1 MSVRLEPPL
10 LAITRVATR
19 DTELA
24 GIAIPGGPTVILM
37 LGSAN
42 RDERHWGSTAA
53 QFDVGR
59 NPQGHLA
66 FGFGNHF
73 CLGAAL
79 ARLEARI
86 ALEALLDELPRRE
99 RSEPRVE
106 HIDSF
111 LIRGPKRFL
120 LRRAV

>member
-1 MSVRLEPPL
+1 VARCSARPTATNDIGGRPRHSSTSP
-10 LAITRVATR
+10 AIRR
-19 DTELA
+19 
-24 GIAIPGGPTVILM
+24 
-37 LGSAN
+37 
-42 RDERHWGSTAA
+42 
-53 QFDVGR
+53 
-59 NPQGHLA
+59 GHLA

-86 ALEALLDELPRRE
+86 ALEALVDELPRCE

-120 LRRAV
+120 LRLARDRERRNLAEF